1 MSQARSRMARF
12 VSPVWVPVQAPEQAT
27 SCHGLSDFYREE
39 FLKHRQCLAQQREY
53 YSERAITDADGA
65 IARVLS
71 ELERL
76 CAKDDADKVMSSLL
90 RKFDVVT
97 RLSAWSD
104 PKNYH

>member
-1 MSQARSRMARF
+1 MARF
-12 VSPVWVPVQAPEQAT
+12 VSPERVSSEPFLT
-27 SCHGLSDFYREE
+27 GFYREE
-39 FLKHRQCLAQQREY
+39 FLKHRERLAQQREY

-65 IARVLS
+65 ISRVLS

-76 CAKDDADKVMSSLL
+76 CVRDDADAVITSLL

-97 RLSAWSD
+97 GLSAWTD